1 MLQLPFQKRGV
12 KEMHCLRKQASSL
25 PSQYIAL
32 KGIIHR
38 KKGQERTNDI
48 LKCTEF
54 ILWVIR
60 SIPFFIL
67 IVFSNISINNI
78 NILLSLNRGILGSSE
93 GKEIACKAED
103 LGSISG
109 LGRSPEE
116 GHATHSSILAWRIP
130 WTEKPGGL

>member
-12 KEMHCLRKQASSL
+12 KEMHCLKKQASSL
-25 PSQYIAL
+25 SSQCIAL

-38 KKGQERTNDI
+38 EKGQKRTNDI

-67 IVFSNISINNI
+67 IVFSNIFCLVAQMVKNLPAMQETQIQ
-78 NILLSLNRGILGSSE
+78 SLGWEDSPGEGDGNTRVFLPGEFHGQGS
-93 GKEIACKAED
+93 
-103 LGSISG
+103 LMNYNPWGSQ
-109 LGRSPEE
+109 
-116 GHATHSSILAWRIP
+116 RIQHD
-130 WTEKPGGL
+130 